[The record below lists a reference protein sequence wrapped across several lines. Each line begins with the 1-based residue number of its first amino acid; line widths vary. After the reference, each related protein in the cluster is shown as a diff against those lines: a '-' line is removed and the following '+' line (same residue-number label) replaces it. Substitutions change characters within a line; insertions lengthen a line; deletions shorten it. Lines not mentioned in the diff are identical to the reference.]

1 MKSSPTKKIMNTSGT
16 MMQADFDFDL
26 TLKKNMLHRRTT
38 YLFVEGAPVV
48 ECTALSLTAARR
60 APAGA

>member
-26 TLKKNMLHRRTT
+26 HTNKNMFHRRTT
-38 YLFVEGAPVV
+38 YLFVEAAPVL

-60 APAGA
+60 GRAGA